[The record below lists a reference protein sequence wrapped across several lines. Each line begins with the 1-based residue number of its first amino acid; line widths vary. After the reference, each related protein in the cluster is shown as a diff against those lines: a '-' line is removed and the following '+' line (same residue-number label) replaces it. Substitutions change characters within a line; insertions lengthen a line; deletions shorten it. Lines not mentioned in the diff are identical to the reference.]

1 MSQHVY
7 VIQGFISSQAK
18 TAVLILVLRV
28 ALTLTKT
35 HMRTIKRANLAAN
48 THRRKAKLILSL

>member
-1 MSQHVY
+1 VSQHVY

-18 TAVLILVLRV
+18 TAALILVLRV

-35 HMRTIKRANLAAN
+35 RMATMKHANLAAN